1 MMRSSVLSL
10 AGVRKRM
17 AATSLDR
24 ADGEVT
30 TDAELLA
37 ALAVDPS
44 GALGALYDRYGG
56 LVYGLAMKILGAP
69 SEAEDLTQEIFLT
82 FCTKSD
88 YDASR
93 GTLGGFLVMLTRS
106 RAIDKIRA
114 RTRKTRSLE
123 RWGGALIP
131 EDSSPS
137 LLEAVSI
144 GESSVRVRAALAEL
158 PESQRRVLEMA
169 YYRDLSQVEIAAE
182 LETPLGT
189 VKSWMRRGLRSMR
202 ASLGPLVG

>member
-1 MMRSSVLSL
+1 M
-10 AGVRKRM
+10 K
-17 AATSLDR
+17 ATSLDR
-24 ADGEVT
+24 AAAQVT

-69 SEAEDLTQEIFLT
+69 AEAEDLTQEIFLS

-93 GTLGGFLVMLTRS
+93 GSLSGYLVMLTRS

-114 RTRKTRSLE
+114 RTRKSRSLE
-123 RWGGALIP
+123 RWGEALIP
-131 EDSSPS
+131 ADAGPS

-158 PESQRRVLEMA
+158 PESQRLVLEMA
-169 YYRDLSQVEIAAE
+169 YYRDLSQAEIAAE

-189 VKSWMRRGLRSMR
+189 VKSWMRRGLLTMR
-202 ASLGPLVG
+202 ASLAPMVG